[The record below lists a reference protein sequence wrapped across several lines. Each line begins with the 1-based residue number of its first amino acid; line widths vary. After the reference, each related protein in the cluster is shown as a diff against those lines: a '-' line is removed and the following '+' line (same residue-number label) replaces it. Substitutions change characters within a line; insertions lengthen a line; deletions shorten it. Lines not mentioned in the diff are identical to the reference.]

1 MIIKDNTEG
10 VLQEVDRRIT
20 KGLEEVAPIVR
31 DTAKDVVPVV
41 TGKLQKSIIAEID
54 DNKAIIG
61 SPVEYAPYVEMN
73 KPYLRLAL
81 EKSKAIIKR
90 TFKVG

>member
-20 KGLEEVAPIVR
+20 KGLEEIAPIVR

-73 KPYLRLAL
+73 KPYLRPAL
-81 EKSKAIIKR
+81 EAVKIKIR
-90 TFKVG
+90 RVFRI